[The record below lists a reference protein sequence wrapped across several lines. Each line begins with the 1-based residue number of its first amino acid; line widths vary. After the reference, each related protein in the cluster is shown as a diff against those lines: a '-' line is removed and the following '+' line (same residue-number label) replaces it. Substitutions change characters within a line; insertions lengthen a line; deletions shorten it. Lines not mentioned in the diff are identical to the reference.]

1 MSCLQLTTK
10 TNLNFS
16 VQTSVH
22 LFTARATWMKIKERK
37 VQKNRNE

>member
-1 MSCLQLTTK
+1 MRHGIQFSH
-10 TNLNFS
+10 LNFS

-37 VQKNRNE
+37 VQKNKKE